1 MNFSLLEPR
10 LFRNAHLYAP
20 DDRGLCDL
28 LIAGGKIV
36 AIASANSE
44 SAPEGCPVCDL
55 NGAIVCPGFID
66 QHVHLIGGGG
76 EAGPHTRTPEVRLSK
91 LVEAGITSVVGLLGT
106 DGTTRHPESLLA
118 KTRALEH
125 EGISAWMLTGAY
137 GLPSPTITD
146 SIQKDVALIDKIIG
160 VKCAISDH
168 RSSAPQTAQ
177 LANMAA
183 QSRVG
188 GLLGAKAGIS
198 VFHLGNSPRLLEPL
212 YDILN
217 HADVPITK
225 LLPTHVNRAQAL
237 FLAALRYAR
246 EGGYID
252 ITSSIDEPIDAASA
266 IMMAREAD
274 VPLSRV
280 TLSSDG
286 NGSQPEFDSNGN
298 LVGIG
303 VAGFESLLETLQT
316 LVTQHHLPLED
327 ALLPLTRNVAAFLG
341 LAHKGQLS
349 PGSDAD
355 FLVLDA
361 DLRVREVW
369 AKGRQMVREGVACV
383 KGTFES

>member
-10 LFRNAHLYAP
+10 LFRNVHLYAP
-20 DDRGLCDL
+20 DDRGICDL
-28 LIAGGKIV
+28 LVAGGKIV
-36 AIASANSE
+36 AIADANSE
-44 SAPEGCPVCDL
+44 SVAEACPVSDL

-118 KTRALEH
+118 KTRALEY

-146 SIQKDVALIDKIIG
+146 SVQKDVALIDKIIG

-168 RSSAPQTAQ
+168 RSSAPDTHQ

-212 YDILN
+212 YEILR
-217 HADVPITK
+217 HADVPIAK
-225 LLPTHVNRAQAL
+225 LLPTHVNRAQPL

-252 ITSSIDEPIDAASA
+252 ITTSIDEPIDPASA
-266 IMMAREAD
+266 IMMAREAE
-274 VPLSRV
+274 VPFTRL

-286 NGSQPEFDSNGN
+286 NGSQPEFDSHGN

-303 VAGFESLLETLQT
+303 VAGFESLLETLQQ
-316 LVTQHHLPLED
+316 LVQQHHLPLQE
-327 ALLPLTRNVAAFLG
+327 ALLPLTRNVAEFLG
-341 LAHKGQLS
+341 MTHKGQLI
-349 PGSDAD
+349 PGCDAD
-355 FLVLDA
+355 FLVLEA
-361 DLRVREVW
+361 DLQIREVW
-369 AKGRQMVREGVACV
+369 AKGRQMVREGRACV
-383 KGTFES
+383 KGTFE

>member
-10 LFRNAHLYAP
+10 LFRNVHLYAP
-20 DDRGLCDL
+20 DDRGICDL
-28 LIAGGKIV
+28 LVAGGKIV
-36 AIASANSE
+36 AIADANSE
-44 SAPEGCPVCDL
+44 SVAETCPVSDL

-118 KTRALEH
+118 KTRALEY

-146 SIQKDVALIDKIIG
+146 SVQKDVALIDKIIG

-168 RSSAPQTAQ
+168 RSSAPDTHQ

-188 GLLGAKAGIS
+188 GLLGTKAGIS
-198 VFHLGNSPRLLEPL
+198 VFHLGNSPHLLEPL
-212 YDILN
+212 YEILR
-217 HADVPITK
+217 HADVPIAK
-225 LLPTHVNRAQAL
+225 LLPTHVNRAQPL

-252 ITSSIDEPIDAASA
+252 ITTSIDEPIDPASA
-266 IMMAREAD
+266 IMMAREAE
-274 VPLSRV
+274 VPFTRL

-286 NGSQPEFDSNGN
+286 NGSQPEFDSHGN

-303 VAGFESLLETLQT
+303 VAGFESLLETLQQ
-316 LVTQHHLPLED
+316 LVQQHHLPLQE
-327 ALLPLTRNVAAFLG
+327 ALLPLTRNVAEFLG
-341 LAHKGQLS
+341 MTHKGQLI
-349 PGSDAD
+349 PGCDAD
-355 FLVLDA
+355 FLVLEA
-361 DLRVREVW
+361 DLQIREVW
-369 AKGRQMVREGVACV
+369 AKGRQMVREGRACV
-383 KGTFES
+383 KGTFE

>member
-10 LFRNAHLYAP
+10 LFRNVHLYAP
-20 DDRGLCDL
+20 DDRGICDL
-28 LIAGGKIV
+28 LVAGGKIV
-36 AIASANSE
+36 AIADANSE
-44 SAPEGCPVCDL
+44 SVAETCPVSDL

-118 KTRALEH
+118 KTRALEY

-146 SIQKDVALIDKIIG
+146 SVQKDVALIDKIIG

-168 RSSAPQTAQ
+168 RSSAPDTHQ

-212 YDILN
+212 YEILR
-217 HADVPITK
+217 HADVPIAK
-225 LLPTHVNRAQAL
+225 LLPTHVNRAQPL

-252 ITSSIDEPIDAASA
+252 ITTSIDEPIDPASA
-266 IMMAREAD
+266 IMMAREAE
-274 VPLSRV
+274 VPFTRL

-286 NGSQPEFDSNGN
+286 NGSQPEFDSHGN

-303 VAGFESLLETLQT
+303 VAGFESLLETLQQ
-316 LVTQHHLPLED
+316 LVQQHHLPLQE
-327 ALLPLTRNVAAFLG
+327 ALLPLTRNVAEFLG
-341 LAHKGQLS
+341 MTHKGQLI
-349 PGSDAD
+349 PGCDAD
-355 FLVLDA
+355 FLVLEA
-361 DLRVREVW
+361 DLQIREVW
-369 AKGRQMVREGVACV
+369 AKGRQMVREGRACV
-383 KGTFES
+383 KGTFE

>member
-20 DDRGLCDL
+20 DDRGICDL
-28 LIAGGKIV
+28 LVAGGKIV
-36 AIASANSE
+36 AITNANSE
-44 SAPEGCPVCDL
+44 SVPEACPVSDL

-91 LVEAGITSVVGLLGT
+91 LVEAGVTAVVGLLGT

-118 KTRALEH
+118 KTRALEF

-146 SIQKDVALIDKIIG
+146 SVQKDVALIDKIIG

-168 RSSAPQTAQ
+168 RSSAPDTHQ

-212 YDILN
+212 YEILRT
-217 HADVPITK
+217 ADVPITK

-237 FLAALRYAR
+237 FQAALRYAS

-252 ITSSIDEPIDAASA
+252 ITTSINEPIDPASA
-266 IMMAREAD
+266 IVMAREAQ
-274 VPLSRV
+274 VPLARL

-286 NGSQPEFDSNGN
+286 NGSQPEFDRHGN
-298 LVGIG
+298 LIGLG
-303 VAGFESLLETLQT
+303 VAGFESLLETLQQ
-316 LVTQHHLPLED
+316 LVQQHHLPLEE
-327 ALLPLTRNVAAFLG
+327 ALLPLTRNVAEFLG
-341 LAHKGQLS
+341 LTHKGRLI
-349 PGSDAD
+349 PACDAD
-355 FLVLDA
+355 FLVLEA
-361 DLRVREVW
+361 DLRIREVW
-369 AKGRQMVREGVACV
+369 ARGRQMVRDGHACV
-383 KGTFES
+383 KGTFE